1 MKKKRRVSTFTAPH
15 FQELG
20 ECLKSVF
27 CNPNFK
33 IKKCRSIFV
42 RQTALAC
49 LDGICDEANSKKV
62 QDLNINVQKELVIE
76 DGLME
81 RYFGRL
87 DDAEIHTYA
96 YVRNSLLCL

>member
-1 MKKKRRVSTFTAPH
+1 VFFSVLQNIFLLKKYR
-15 FQELG
+15 L
-20 ECLKSVF
+20 
-27 CNPNFK
+27 
-33 IKKCRSIFV
+33 IFV

-49 LDGICDEANSKKV
+49 LDGICDEVNNKKV
-62 QDLNINVQKELVIE
+62 QNLNIKIQKELVIE

-96 YVRNSLLCL
+96 YVRNSLLYL